1 MVASVSSVL
10 RVANSCR
17 TCSSQSW
24 RRCSWAALRPLPDTG
39 FSGFFMI
46 FGLFLL
52 GSFELKLAQLPRH
65 SPLPV
70 APLPHVSLM
79 PFASFFVVT
88 NRPWFGEELVD
99 FVVVGLEGIAHDEEV
114 AAVVRDRVP
123 VDDVG
128 LLSILKIGDCASAP

>member
-24 RRCSWAALRPLPDTG
+24 RRCSWAARRPLPDPG
-39 FSGFFMI
+39 FFGFFMI
-46 FGLFLL
+46 FGFFSL
-52 GSFELKLAQLPRH
+52 GSFELKLAQLPRR

-70 APLPHVSLM
+70 APLPYVSLM

-88 NRPWFGEELVD
+88 NRPWFGKELIH
-99 FVVVGLEGIAHDEEV
+99 FVVVGFERVAHDQEI
-114 AAVVRDRVP
+114 ATVVCDRVP

-128 LLSILKIGDCASAP
+128 LMSILKIRDGSGAS